1 MSDRVQTAFPAFEVV
16 GRNRPGPWLIT
27 CDHASNVIPPTV
39 RAGDLGISPIE
50 MGRHIAYDIGAAGVT
65 RALSRLLNAPA
76 ILCSFSRLIID
87 PNRGEHDP
95 TLLMQLSDGTV
106 IEGNRGIDSAERQR
120 RLNLFYRPYHAEIS
134 ALAEASSDPF
144 VYLAIHSFAPSLHF
158 GPRRPWEIGV
168 LFSNEDE
175 RFALPL
181 IERLEEEPDIRV
193 GRNEPYSGALDGD
206 SVDRHARRFGRPNAL
221 IELRHDL
228 IETDEAQCAWAARLA
243 PILKDALKRSGIL

>member
-1 MSDRVQTAFPAFEVV
+1 MGNKVQTGFPAFEVV

-27 CDHASNVIPPTV
+27 CDHASNVVPPTV
-39 RAGDLGISPIE
+39 CAGDLGISPIE
-50 MGRHIAYDIGAAGVT
+50 MSRHIAYDIGAAGVT
-65 RALSRLLNAPA
+65 RSLSRLLNAPA

-106 IEGNRGIDSAERQR
+106 IEGNRGIDDTERHR
-120 RLNLFYRPYHAEIS
+120 RLKLFYRPYHAEIS
-134 ALAEASSDPF
+134 ALAEAASDPF
-144 VYLAIHSFAPSLHF
+144 VYLAVHSFAPSLNS
-158 GPRRPWEIGV
+158 RPSRPVEIGV
-168 LFSNEDE
+168 LFSNEDD

-228 IETDEAQCAWAARLA
+228 IETDRAQCVWAARLA
-243 PILKDALKRSGIL
+243 PILRDALKRSGIR